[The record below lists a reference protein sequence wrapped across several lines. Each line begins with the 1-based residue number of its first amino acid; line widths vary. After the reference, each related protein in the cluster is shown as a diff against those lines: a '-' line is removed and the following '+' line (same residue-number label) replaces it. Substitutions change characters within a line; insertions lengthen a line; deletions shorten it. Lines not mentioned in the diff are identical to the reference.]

1 MQTSISSLLPHFR
14 TSLISFSSSPSTFLV
29 LHTLPT
35 TSPAPSCLPLKS
47 LHILD
52 SSFNPP
58 TLAHFRI
65 ALSAL
70 KSTAKTLKPQRLL
83 LLLATQNA
91 DKAPKPATFEQR
103 LAMMTLLAQTIL
115 DHYHSTGSSPP
126 SPADEKV
133 AIDIGII
140 KKPYFHDKAIAIEQS
155 EFYKHEASG
164 EQPQQVHLLGFDSL
178 IRLMDTKY
186 YPPTHSLAPI
196 SGLFNHHRIRVT
208 RRTEE
213 GNKYGTAEEQDRI
226 REALASGAREEEGA
240 KREWAERIEMVEG
253 EGEAV
258 SSTQVREAV
267 GRGEWAAAER
277 LVGKRVMEWVE
288 TEGLYKKEDE
298 VG

>member
-14 TSLISFSSSPSTFLV
+14 TSLVSFFSSPSTFLV

-35 TSPAPSCLPLKS
+35 TSPPPSCLPLKS

-58 TLAHFRI
+58 TLAHCRI

-70 KSTAKTLKPQRLL
+70 KSTAKASKPQRLL

-91 DKAPKPATFEQR
+91 DKAPKPAAFEQR
-103 LAMMTLLAQTIL
+103 LAMMALLAQNIL
-115 DHYHSTGSSPP
+115 DHYHSTGSSQP

-155 EFYKHEASG
+155 EFYKHEESG

-178 IRLMDTKY
+178 VRLMDTKY
-186 YPPTHSLAPI
+186 YPPTHTLAPI
-196 SGLFNHHRIRVT
+196 SGLFDNHRIRVT

-213 GNKYGTAEEQDRI
+213 GNKYGTVEEQDQI
-226 REALASGAREEEGA
+226 RDALASGEREEEGA

-258 SSTQVREAV
+258 SSTQVRKAV
-267 GRGEWAAAER
+267 GRGEWAAVGR
-277 LVGKRVMEWVE
+277 LVGKGVMEWVE
-288 TEGLYKKEDE
+288 REGLYKEDK
-298 VG
+298 